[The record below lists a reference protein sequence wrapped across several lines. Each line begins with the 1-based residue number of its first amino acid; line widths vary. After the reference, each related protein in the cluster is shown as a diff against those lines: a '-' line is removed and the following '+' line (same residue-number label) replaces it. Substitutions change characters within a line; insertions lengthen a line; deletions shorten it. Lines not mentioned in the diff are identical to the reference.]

1 MTKCWHEK
9 LQQEN
14 FTLKKPSAK
23 SENSLSL
30 KSLVRRLS
38 LKDTNIEELFQST
51 QISSHT
57 DQDFRPLMQ
66 KQKISKP
73 KKTESPLV
81 VIISHCKRAVNFHQ
95 INGFQAVSEIPYH
108 DDVDDITPFYAYTMI
123 LDPLNTGRATEL
135 ASGLSE
141 DKKSL
146 ICEGL

>member
-1 MTKCWHEK
+1 MTKCWHGK

-14 FTLKKPSAK
+14 STLKKPSTK

-30 KSLVRRLS
+30 KSLVRGLS
-38 LKDTNIEELFQST
+38 LKETNIEELFQST
-51 QISSHT
+51 QISSPV
-57 DQDFRPLMQ
+57 DQDFRPFIQ
-66 KQKISKP
+66 NKKISKP

-108 DDVDDITPFYAYTMI
+108 DDVEDITPFYAYTMI

-135 ASGLSE
+135 AFGLSKDE
-141 DKKSL
+141 ESL
-146 ICEGL
+146 ICKGL